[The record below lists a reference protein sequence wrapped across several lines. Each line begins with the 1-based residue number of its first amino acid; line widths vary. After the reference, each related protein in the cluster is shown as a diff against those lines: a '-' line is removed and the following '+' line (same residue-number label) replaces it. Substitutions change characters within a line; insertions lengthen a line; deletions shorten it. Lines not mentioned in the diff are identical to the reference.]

1 MVLNSS
7 ASYPQAL
14 TFVVK
19 LRAECATGA
28 LPLAGRVE
36 HVASGE
42 QFQFS
47 SPSELLACLSGR
59 VSDGLEPAGNDIP

>member
-7 ASYPQAL
+7 ASYPQTL

-28 LPLAGRVE
+28 QPLAGRIE

-47 SPSELLACLSGR
+47 SPSELLACLRGR
-59 VSDGLEPAGNDIP
+59 LAEGHESAGNDIP